1 MTATPGVTEN
11 SWRITQHRLLSGT
24 RVERHVPA
32 SFAVSRDFVL
42 SFGPRTSD
50 IIMLVPLHDFS
61 RNTGKNNVSSE
72 DSLRVSAG

>member
-1 MTATPGVTEN
+1 M
-11 SWRITQHRLLSGT
+11 
-24 RVERHVPA
+24 ERHVPA

-42 SFGPRTSD
+42 SFGPRISD